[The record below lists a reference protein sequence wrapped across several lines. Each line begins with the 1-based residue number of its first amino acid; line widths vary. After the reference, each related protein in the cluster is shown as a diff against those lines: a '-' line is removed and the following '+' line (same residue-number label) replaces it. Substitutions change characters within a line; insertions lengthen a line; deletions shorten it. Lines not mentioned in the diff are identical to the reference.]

1 MGDVV
6 SKMEASPYHLVYS
19 PAEQREDEEEEFEVI
34 HGGLGCKTE
43 LVIDNDTPGL
53 QASWGPW
60 LPPATRKIPSARTI
74 PGDTVIIFDWDDT
87 LLCTSA
93 INANEW
99 SQKQLSQLE
108 RAVEVVLRSAMLLG
122 EVLIVTNGI
131 ESWVENSASRF
142 LPGLLPLLSRLQVT
156 SARAWYETSHPGDPF
171 MWKKQAFKE
180 LLCHRKGRLDRMRDA
195 EAVHCDDSIGL
206 NLVVIGDG
214 HAEME
219 AAQNIGKVFRPN
231 SLIKTVKFK
240 EYPSVAE
247 LLGQLR
253 RVVQEL
259 GQIVEERTSSSHGL
273 VQKVLPENLEHLA
286 TWASGWQCSIRTGAV
301 DSVKAGG
308 GHGAPLSGIWP
319 CMSWGL
325 PVKSPE

>member
-6 SKMEASPYHLVYS
+6 SKMEDSQYQMVYT
-19 PAEQREDEEEEFEVI
+19 PAEECEDEGEAFEAI
-34 HGGLGCKTE
+34 NGSLGCRTE
-43 LVIDNDTPGL
+43 IVIDNGTPGL
-53 QASWGPW
+53 QANGGPR
-60 LPPATRKIPSARTI
+60 LAPTAARRIPSLRTI
-74 PGDTVIIFDWDDT
+74 PAETVIIFDWDDT

-108 RAVEVVLRSAMLLG
+108 RAVEVALKSAMLLG

-131 ESWVENSASRF
+131 ESWVENSAARF
-142 LPGLLPLLSRLQVT
+142 LPGLLPLLDRLQVT
-156 SARAWYETSHPGDPF
+156 SARAMYETSHPGDPY

-180 LLCHRKGRLDRMRDA
+180 LLCHRRGRFDQVQHA
-195 EAVHCDDSIGL
+195 EAVHCDDGIGL

-214 HAEME
+214 QAEME

-253 RVVQEL
+253 RVVRDL
-259 GQIVEERTSSSHGL
+259 GQIVQERTSSSHGL

-286 TWASGWQCSIRTGAV
+286 TWASGWQCSISPGSV
-301 DSVKAGG
+301 DTVKVGG
-308 GHGAPLSGIWP
+308 CHGAPLPGIWP

-325 PVKSPE
+325 QGKSP